1 GAAVIADRNKR
12 NLGFD
17 PIEAPP
23 PAKTFSFS
31 PAAAPTASDED
42 FQREIIDFD
51 SESPAGLQF
60 LSFTT
65 ATGLSRFTEIPWP
78 ARLAPKTGPKPRRK
92 GNAPLPQADDPRI
105 PFEGLPGRTANL

>member
-1 GAAVIADRNKR
+1 VITDRNKR

-31 PAAAPTASDED
+31 PAAAPTASGED

-78 ARLAPKTGPKPRRK
+78 ARLAPKTGPKPRRCRK
-92 GNAPLPQADDPRI
+92 PMFCWSR
-105 PFEGLPGRTANL
+105 GRSTRDTRSVAF